1 MPIYNPPPGGGGGGG
16 GPATQ
21 LNADGDI
28 LDVDAIVDGEVL
40 LRVGG
45 SIVSSPASAPGATG
59 ATGATGAAGAT
70 GATGA
75 TGAAGAAGA
84 TGATG
89 PPGADGAT
97 IAVRD
102 DAVLVT
108 ASLADLANEAGT
120 VAIAKVFNLV
130 KVQADRACRVRLY
143 STVAFAAADLARAIG
158 TDPVGEHGCIAELVF
173 TGAAT
178 LVMSPAALGA
188 NAEAVVSDA
197 IAYNVQNRSGS
208 ASAVTVTL
216 TYLPLEA

>member
-16 GPATQ
+16 VGPAGPT
-21 LNADGDI
+21 G
-28 LDVDAIVDGEVL
+28 
-40 LRVGG
+40 
-45 SIVSSPASAPGATG
+45 PAGATG
-59 ATGATGAAGAT
+59 ATGATGPAGPTGPTGATGAAGAT

-75 TGAAGAAGA
+75 TGAAGSTFAPVRAA
-84 TGATG
+84 
-89 PPGADGAT
+89 
-97 IAVRD
+97 V
-102 DAVLVT
+102 VLVT

-120 VAIAKVFNLV
+120 VAIARVFGLL

-188 NAEAVVSDA
+188 NAEASVSTA
-197 IAYNVQNRSGS
+197 IAYNVQNRSGG
-208 ASAVTVTL
+208 ASTVTVTL
-216 TYLPLEA
+216 THLPLEA